1 MTNYFEDIKVDYEEL
16 EKERKEMEE
25 LIELGRKNKQAYMNM
40 LDDLN
45 KRLDKLVS
53 ITGKRFK
60 SLTRNYFFFI

>member
-16 EKERKEMEE
+16 ARQKKEMDQ

-45 KRLDKLVS
+45 KQLDKLVA
-53 ITGKRFK
+53 IKER
-60 SLTRNYFFFI
+60 Y